1 MEDFSEEKK
10 KDGILPVIF
19 GIFLVATLAV
29 LLILT
34 ATLLSRNGTFDRWK
48 AQYTAWKEEKEAI
61 KRAESAGEKTVHYFG
76 PSGIAEYESW
86 LSGEWKN
93 AIAEGLVEGETDV
106 TVQEETDPLREALVE
121 SPVNGSESWW
131 KNAKKIT
138 GDVTVYSQAKTPLYD
153 APDSTGTV
161 YGHGGAGEAFRLMAV
176 FKDGWYVV
184 TDGRYYYCSEGSR
197 YTMVEL
203 EAVEFEEV
211 FTKAKKKKVY
221 HEVDLIWQE
230 PELPHGCEVTGLAM
244 MLSYYGYK
252 EDKCVLADKW
262 LPKGPWGSTDFR
274 KAFVGDPRKRVASA
288 GCYATVIADTANRYL
303 AEVTD
308 SKTTGAEE
316 KETGTEGKRTQGTS
330 AGPEIRETFSVKV
343 DNGDGKKI
351 PKAVAKEGVSF
362 EELLSMV
369 ADRPVLAWM
378 TMELKSPYIA
388 QVWEV
393 DGEELYWQNCEH
405 CVVLTGYDL
414 EEGVFYGADPL
425 YGNCEYDMKLF
436 SVRFQTM
443 YSQVVVMQ

>member
-1 MEDFSEEKK
+1 MKEFSEEEFSEEKK
-10 KDGILPVIF
+10 RDGVLPVF
-19 GIFLVATLAV
+19 FWIFLVATVAV

-61 KRAESAGEKTVHYFG
+61 KRAETAGEKTVHFFG

-86 LSGEWKN
+86 FSGEWKN
-93 AIAEGLVEGETDV
+93 AIAEGIVEGEAGGIEP
-106 TVQEETDPLREALVE
+106 EEPDPLREALTE

-131 KNAKKIT
+131 GSAKKIT
-138 GDVTVYSQAKTPLYD
+138 SDVTVFAQAETPLYN
-153 APDSTGTV
+153 APNQSGTV
-161 YGHGGAGEAFRLMAV
+161 YGYGKAGEAFRLMAV

-184 TDGRYYYCSEGSR
+184 SDGRYYYCSEGNR
-197 YTMVEL
+197 YTLVDLKSVDFETMFKEVEK
-203 EAVEFEEV
+203 E
-211 FTKAKKKKVY
+211 KVY
-221 HEVDLIWQE
+221 HDVSLILQE

-244 MLSYYGYK
+244 LLSYYGYA
-252 EDKCVLADKW
+252 EDKCVLADQW
-262 LPKGPWGSTDFR
+262 LPKGAWGSTNFR
-274 KAFVGDPRKRVASA
+274 KAFVGDPRKKVASA

-303 AEVTD
+303 
-308 SKTTGAEE
+308 EE
-316 KETGTEGKRTQGTS
+316 KIGVKVSEEGTQGIFE
-330 AGPEIRETFSVKV
+330 AEIRENLSVNPNME
-343 DNGDGKKI
+343 DTKKI

-369 ADRPVLAWM
+369 GKGPVLAWM

-388 QVWEV
+388 QVWDV

-414 EEGVFYGADPL
+414 DKGVFYGADPL

-436 SVRFQTM
+436 SIRFQTM
-443 YSQVVVMQ
+443 YSQVVVME